1 MNNKWL
7 FVISH
12 SFYTLQESTVIYCT
26 NILYYQMYC
35 KKIHSQ
41 TEPLLHAKHGLRCK
55 KLKDEWNVFPAR
67 KSTVSWALKEG
78 QNWKEGD

>member
-1 MNNKWL
+1 M
-7 FVISH
+7 F
-12 SFYTLQESTVIYCT
+12 
-26 NILYYQMYC
+26 C

-41 TEPLLHAKHGLRCK
+41 TEHLLHAKHGLMCK
-55 KLKDEWNVFPAR
+55 KLKDEWNMVPAC